1 MEREPRMHPLTDL
14 DVTVRHLL
22 PDSFTTSGFLYA
34 LLLTATLVL
43 SVLSV
48 FLFL

>member
-1 MEREPRMHPLTDL
+1 MEREPRMQSLTDL

-22 PDSFTTSGFLYA
+22 PDSFTPSGFLYA
-34 LLLTATLVL
+34 ILLAATLVL

-48 FLFL
+48 FYFL